1 MTTNRP
7 GSPPPTMTHEAMT
20 PAAPSS
26 LHEARLESVLDRL
39 VECGAQRIADL
50 GCGRGALLDQLAGRT
65 AVTEAVAV
73 DLDPATLAAIR
84 ARFASDDRIRVETIE
99 GSLMDGRL
107 KLGALDSAVLLEVI
121 EHIQPDELSKLEIA
135 VFRAWRP
142 RQVII
147 TTPNAEANDYLGVP
161 PGRLRHWDH
170 RFEWGRERFQRWAEG
185 VAVRSGYR
193 VEFEEVGWEHPT
205 FGAPTQMAVFTA

>member
-1 MTTNRP
+1 MTTNRLV
-7 GSPPPTMTHEAMT
+7 PPPPAMT
-20 PAAPSS
+20 PAAPST
-26 LHEARLESVLDRL
+26 LHEARLEAVLGRL
-39 VECGAQRIADL
+39 VQIEARRIADL
-50 GCGRGALLDQLAGRT
+50 GCGRGALLDELAGRT
-65 AVTEAVAV
+65 SVTEAVAV
-73 DLDPATLAAIR
+73 DLDPSTLAAIR
-84 ARFASDDRIRVETIE
+84 ARFAADDRISVETIE

-142 RQVII
+142 RQVLI

-161 PGRLRHWDH
+161 RGRTRHWDH
-170 RFEWGRERFQRWAEG
+170 RFEWGRERFQRWASG
-185 VAVRSGYR
+185 VAARSGYR
-193 VEFEEVGWEHPT
+193 VEFEAVGWEHPN

>member
-1 MTTNRP
+1 MTSN
-7 GSPPPTMTHEAMT
+7 AMT
-20 PAAPSS
+20 PAAPSTF
-26 LHEARLESVLDRL
+26 HEARLEAVLARL
-39 VECGAQRIADL
+39 VESGARRIADL

-73 DLDPATLAAIR
+73 DLDPSTLDGIR
-84 ARFASDDRIRVETIE
+84 ARFAADDRITVETVE

-107 KLGALDSAVLLEVI
+107 RLGPLDSAILLEVI
-121 EHIQPDELSKLEIA
+121 EHIDPEELSKLEIA

-147 TTPNAEANDYLGVP
+147 TTPNAEANGYLGVP
-161 PGRLRHWDH
+161 PGRRRHWDH
-170 RFEWGRERFQRWAEG
+170 RFEWSRERFQRWATG
-185 VAVRSGYR
+185 VAARAGYR
-193 VEFEEVGWEHPT
+193 VEFEAVGWDHPT